1 MTEIDRD
8 RGRYLI
14 GAGLS
19 ALLTILAFA
28 AVALGLS
35 RGVALGIIGVS
46 AVAQVIVQLRC
57 FLHIDFSRQKR
68 EDLQLIL
75 FSLLLL
81 ALTLPSRVINI
92 DRAVN
97 IDEPWWVIS
106 SANFYY
112 AVTHHDFQ
120 DTFRI
125 SSRCDEYVDHLHRH
139 AWLLP

>member
-35 RGVALGIIGVS
+35 RGVALGIIGVT

-81 ALTLPSRVINI
+81 AIMAGGTLWIL
-92 DRAVN
+92 
-97 IDEPWWVIS
+97 
-106 SANFYY
+106 ANL
-112 AVTHHDFQ
+112 AQ
-120 DTFRI
+120 RMM
-125 SSRCDEYVDHLHRH
+125 
-139 AWLLP
+139 